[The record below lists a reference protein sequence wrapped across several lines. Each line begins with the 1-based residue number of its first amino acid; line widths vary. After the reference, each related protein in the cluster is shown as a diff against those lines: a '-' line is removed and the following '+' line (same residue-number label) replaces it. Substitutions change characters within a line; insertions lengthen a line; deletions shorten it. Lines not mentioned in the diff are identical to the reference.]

1 MPAPATVTTDGGIT
15 LRLEGKVPMSVY
27 RRLQEADQSFNY
39 DEVYQ
44 ILAMYVKEWSFS
56 DLDPSDPA
64 SYDEL
69 DTTEYIDIVQ
79 AVSQWMA
86 GRYRGKN

>member
-1 MPAPATVTTDGGIT
+1 MPAPATVTTDQHGIT
-15 LRLEGKVPMSVY
+15 LRLEGRVPMSVY
-27 RRLQEADQSFNY
+27 RRLQEADQAFRY
-39 DEVYQ
+39 DEVYE
-44 ILAMYVKEWSFS
+44 ILAMYIREWSLE

-69 DTTEYIDIVQ
+69 DTTEYIDIVH

-86 GRYRGKN
+86 A